1 MSLQDDTELK
11 VDPHHSTSIL
21 SRLDEMR
28 HSEEH
33 CDCVLIVEDER
44 FPAHRAL
51 LCAVSGYFRAT
62 FGTEFKETTTG
73 EVYLRQLGCDAVRLL
88 LEYTYGN
95 CISITTQNVQ
105 SLLSASCFLDFSEVF
120 TKCADF
126 LKWQIDP
133 TNCIALREFANKHDC
148 TELQILAEKYTRRH
162 FLLVSKGDQFVN
174 MSLEQLK
181 NLIGDDGLQVTEE
194 EQVFDAVMTWLRHDT
209 KRAQFTYELL
219 SLVRLPLLSKEFIVD
234 IVESDPL
241 IKCDVHCKDLLIEA
255 MRYHLIPERQHT
267 EEYTQNDRT
276 KRRCPGATEV
286 IIVVGGK
293 YRVGALDNVEKYD
306 HTTDLWTVCSP
317 IKTPRYGVGVTSVD
331 GYIYALGGL
340 NDNNSLSIVECYDPQ
355 TDEWTLLPSMA
366 YNRDGHAVTVLDGL
380 IYAIGGHD
388 GKQTLES
395 VECFNPASR
404 EWKPV
409 TPMANPRRGLGAGTL
424 DGQIYAIGGWS
435 GCACLNVVERFDLS
449 NQKWRPVASMGMLR
463 SDVAVTTLGNKIY
476 AVGGFN
482 GATGLKSAECY
493 DPELNI
499 WQKICAMNKA
509 RSGAALTSLNGCL
522 YVVGGHDG
530 STRLETVE
538 RFDPRTG
545 IWDFVHSMEIGRYL
559 PGVAVTNR
567 IL

>member
-1 MSLQDDTELK
+1 MSVQEETELK
-11 VDPHHSTSIL
+11 VDPQHSTSIL

-28 HSEEH
+28 QNGEH
-33 CDCVLIVEDER
+33 CDCVLIV
-44 FPAHRAL
+44 
-51 LCAVSGYFRAT
+51 
-62 FGTEFKETTTG
+62 
-73 EVYLRQLGCDAVRLL
+73 
-88 LEYTYGN
+88 
-95 CISITTQNVQ
+95 
-105 SLLSASCFLDFSEVF
+105 
-120 TKCADF
+120 
-126 LKWQIDP
+126 
-133 TNCIALREFANKHDC
+133 ALREFANKHDC

-162 FLLVSKGDQFVN
+162 FLLVSQGEQFVK

-181 NLIGDDGLQVTEE
+181 CLVGDDGLQVTEE
-194 EQVFDAVMTWLRHDT
+194 EQVFDAVMRWLRHDP
-209 KRAQFTYELL
+209 KRAQYTYELL

-241 IKCDVHCKDLLIEA
+241 IKCDVQCKDLLIEA

-306 HTTDLWTVCSP
+306 HTTDLWTECSP

-331 GYIYALGGL
+331 GYIYALGGIGL

-355 TDEWTLLPSMA
+355 TDEWSLLPAMA

-395 VECFNPASR
+395 VECFNPGSR

-424 DGQIYAIGGWS
+424 DGQIYAID
-435 GCACLNVVERFDLS
+435 NI
-449 NQKWRPVASMGMLR
+449 K
-463 SDVAVTTLGNKIY
+463 
-476 AVGGFN
+476 
-482 GATGLKSAECY
+482 LK
-493 DPELNI
+493 
-499 WQKICAMNKA
+499 K
-509 RSGAALTSLNGCL
+509 
-522 YVVGGHDG
+522 
-530 STRLETVE
+530 
-538 RFDPRTG
+538 
-545 IWDFVHSMEIGRYL
+545 
-559 PGVAVTNR
+559 
-567 IL
+567 